1 MANVTFISENR
12 IIMKELR
19 IIGLLITDRIK
30 EAGRTQQALTKYAH
44 IIKSRLGFH
53 EVTEDVC
60 SRAGVIILHLAGNSE
75 ECNKLEGELG
85 LIGGLEI
92 QRMVFNL

>member
-1 MANVTFISENR
+1 
-12 IIMKELR
+12 MKELR

-30 EAGRTQQALTKYAH
+30 EAGRTQQVLTKYAH

-60 SRAGVIILHLAGNSE
+60 SRIGVVILQLAGSSE
-75 ECNKLEGELG
+75 ECYQLETELG
-85 LIGGLEI
+85 NIGGLEI
-92 QRMVFNL
+92 QRMVFSL